1 MGKRRRGR
9 GRAAA
14 QQSSDDGESSGD
26 ESVSGVWELDVE
38 ELRGRLA
45 AQPKL
50 TPEPEIEDAKASIA
64 DKEPRRAIDAI
75 SANGCCQC
83 FTVHMCLAVF
93 GLLTAGLLLTAVGA
107 GTAPHLTPA
116 NVFQTYQGV
125 EECVMLLNGD
135 LIPASK
141 WSGDPKELS
150 KFSREKIEARMEKA
164 KELEPEEEPE
174 PEPSGEEEAG
184 AFECQDCGRRF
195 DTQQGVNS
203 HKQFCT
209 GAIEE
214 GDYEAETAAARA
226 FLGDLG
232 LKFGEI
238 ADAANIGDVD
248 GVSETAGADRLLDKV
263 HAEVAG
269 LKGAKLGAKLRTV
282 DVALATAAS
291 DAQRRDAYV
300 LARVKRLVEPVLLA
314 RTYFWKN
321 GEFQRLRCQAYVQG
335 LGKGRSKN
343 KSTRLRSMIKDVSG
357 TPASKSLS
365 NNDALEAALVE
376 AYEAKTPE
384 VAEESKYNPFAA
396 PKIKEVI
403 EKHGVALRG
412 DAGDAAVL
420 EAVAKTATSLLQ
432 QTKGGFMATNGSV
445 VYVQTL
451 WLLRLILD
459 GRVVRKDREETG
471 KIFERFKAD
480 DEGKREGYTVADGW
494 RSAAGLKP
502 GERVHYSHS
511 APFDEAL
518 HTRGEIVYGGN
529 GTNGRTVVCFIIEG
543 RKYFVL
549 FCGRED
555 YVLVNEVSMDCLA
568 FVAATVVPIVLAE
581 TSSRPGDENYDA
593 LSSDKLPRIKD
604 ILASELGEHYNRG
617 NFRNK
622 WKNMTGFFDG
632 FFALVLLAILHK
644 GGTITEA
651 PGRLSAVAGGVPKQ
665 GRRGSEDGPED
676 GFHFDEG
683 QVRNLILRLKGGGS
697 GMCGGRSGR
706 DGRDSDD
713 DDGGTGPGMS
723 GSGRGR
729 AKRPK
734 YDPFEGLDPWTPWN
748 TNQVLVGVDGPGD
761 GSGAG

>member
-459 GRVVRKDREETG
+459 GRTAKDGYSKT
-471 KIFERFKAD
+471 FEDFKAD
-480 DEGKREGYTVADGW
+480 DEGKREGYFEADGW
-494 RSAAGLKP
+494 LSAKGLKP
-502 GERVHYSHS
+502 GERAAYNHS
-511 APFDEAL
+511 KKYDEARDTL
-518 HTRGEIVYGGN
+518 GEIVYGGN

-676 GFHFDEG
+676 HWHFDEG
-683 QVRNLILRLKGGGS
+683 QVRNLILRLRGGGS
-697 GMCGGRSGR
+697 GMCRGKGSSSGNGGE
-706 DGRDSDD
+706 SDN
-713 DDGGTGPGMS
+713 DDGAGPTGTGSS
-723 GSGRGR
+723 GGGG
-729 AKRPK
+729 AKKKKRPRNMG
-734 YDPFEGLDPWTPWN
+734 GLMGTDWN
-748 TNQVLVGVDGPGD
+748 PAQWRAGTNG
-761 GSGAG
+761 

>member
-38 ELRGRLA
+38 ELRGKLRQ
-45 AQPKL
+45 QPVEEW
-50 TPEPEIEDAKASIA
+50 PGRDEEIRACEESIA
-64 DKEPRRAIDAI
+64 DKAPRRASDAI
-75 SANGCCQC
+75 SANGCCMC

-459 GRVVRKDREETG
+459 GRTAKDGYSKT
-471 KIFERFKAD
+471 FEDFKAD
-480 DEGKREGYTVADGW
+480 DEGKREGYFEADGW
-494 RSAAGLKP
+494 LSAKGLKP
-502 GERVHYSHS
+502 GERAAYNHS
-511 APFDEAL
+511 KKYDEARDTL
-518 HTRGEIVYGGN
+518 GEIVYGGN

-683 QVRNLILRLKGGGS
+683 QVRNLILRLRGGGS
-697 GMCGGRSGR
+697 GMCRGKGSSSGNGGE
-706 DGRDSDD
+706 SDN
-713 DDGGTGPGMS
+713 DDGAGPTGTGSS
-723 GSGRGR
+723 GGGG
-729 AKRPK
+729 AKKKKRPRNMG
-734 YDPFEGLDPWTPWN
+734 GLMGTDWN
-748 TNQVLVGVDGPGD
+748 PAQWRAGTNG
-761 GSGAG
+761 